1 MTEWK
6 RPTRGQ
12 LLLGAIFAALV
23 VVWPLFAR
31 WMVEKFGVRALAGS
45 LLAVGGLSLSAAN
58 SALPADLSYGRSD
71 TLVWFALVALA
82 LVTGSSEL
90 LLLLPAAVYLAI
102 ARILERSARS
112 PESLIERVAFWMQP
126 YSPDFIRP
134 YCRKVTRFWAAVFL
148 ANALGIAALG
158 LFAPVTWWEA
168 YTSWMVWL
176 VFAAISVVEF
186 AVRKAYFRNYD
197 DGPIDLLFEKFFP
210 SDRTEMGRRAMEW
223 KAQMR
228 RSLGRPERGR

>member
-1 MTEWK
+1 MTEWT
-6 RPTRGQ
+6 RPSRGQ
-12 LLLGAIFAALV
+12 LLLGGAFAALV

-31 WMVEKFGVRALAGS
+31 WTVERFGVRALAAS
-45 LLAVGGLSLSAAN
+45 LLAVGALSLRAAN
-58 SALPADLSYGRSD
+58 SALPADLSYGRFDSV
-71 TLVWFALVALA
+71 VWFALVALA
-82 LVTGSSEL
+82 LATGSTEFL
-90 LLLLPAAVYLAI
+90 LVLPAAVYLAI

-126 YSPDFIRP
+126 YAPDFIRP
-134 YCRKVTRFWAAVFL
+134 YCRKVTRFWAGVFL
-148 ANALGIAALG
+148 ANAIGIAALA
-158 LFAPVTWWEA
+158 LFAPVTWWQA
-168 YTSWMVWL
+168 YTGWIVWL

-210 SDRTEMGRRAMEW
+210 SDRTEMGRRAMAH
-223 KAQMR
+223 KAEMR